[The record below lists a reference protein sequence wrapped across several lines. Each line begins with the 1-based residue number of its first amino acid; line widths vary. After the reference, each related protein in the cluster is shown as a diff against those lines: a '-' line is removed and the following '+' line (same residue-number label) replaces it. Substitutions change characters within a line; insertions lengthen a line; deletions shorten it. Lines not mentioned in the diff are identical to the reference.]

1 MDRILSPPYPNN
13 IYTPENRMTP
23 IEFRRANS
31 SSPDDQIKATDNM
44 NSEFVS
50 DKRIY

>member
-1 MDRILSPPYPNN
+1 
-13 IYTPENRMTP
+13 MTP

-31 SSPDDQIKATDNM
+31 ASPDDQIKATDNM

-50 DKRIY
+50 DKKD

>member
-1 MDRILSPPYPNN
+1 MYDYNN
-13 IYTPENRMTP
+13 NRKQWNKNRMTP

-50 DKRIY
+50 DKKD